1 MRLSLQ
7 VVRSVAAFVVLIA
20 GATGAVR
27 AADLSEP
34 VLLVATARLAGSGYA
49 ETVLVAAPL
58 EAGHIGFIVN
68 RPTGVKLQALFP
80 EDAPSSNVVDSV
92 YLGGPEMPSAVIAVT
107 RKAPGGGIVVP
118 LMPDLF
124 AVFDSATVDR
134 VISTTPN
141 DARYFV
147 GLVVWMP
154 GELEKEIRAGAWD
167 VRPADADT
175 VFRTNAPRHW
185 KGLRGTM
192 ANSDTRRHGME
203 G

>member
-1 MRLSLQ
+1 MKLSSR
-7 VVRSVAAFVVLIA
+7 VVRSLAAFVVLIA

-27 AADLSEP
+27 AADLLEP

-49 ETVLVAAPL
+49 ETVLIAAPL

-68 RPTGVKLQALFP
+68 RPTGVKLQTLFP
-80 EDAPSSNVVDSV
+80 EDAPSSKVVDSV
-92 YLGGPEMPSAVIAVT
+92 YLGGPEMPSVVFAVT
-107 RKAPGGGIVVP
+107 RKAPEGGVVVP
-118 LMPDLF
+118 LMPGLF

-134 VISTTPN
+134 VIVTTPN
-141 DARYFV
+141 DARYFA
-147 GLVVWMP
+147 GLVAWMP
-154 GELEKEIRAGAWD
+154 GELEKEIRAGAWE

-185 KGLRGTM
+185 KDLRGTM
-192 ANSDTRRHGME
+192 ANSDPRRHGIE